1 MDYINAAEDKANE
14 KATWHDVKAK
24 TGPEG
29 IEIVEALFGAVQ
41 VDKLD
46 NESAVVLR
54 DTDGK
59 LTLEIIALP

>member
-1 MDYINAAEDKANE
+1 MDYINGAEDKANE
-14 KATWHDVKAK
+14 KATWRDVKAK

-29 IEIVEALFGAVQ
+29 IEIVDALFGAVQ
-41 VDKLD
+41 VDKID

-59 LTLEIIALP
+59 LSLEVIALP